1 MSVTRF
7 LILLAQLMSSDL
19 GTACTTA
26 FWGTN
31 AHGEQVITANHCDT
45 TRSWKMGAYDSS
57 VLLGAGKAGN
67 YTESDVDGITMT
79 SSLQRSPTMYWGGG
93 IIWRIMWWLYM
104 VLQESR

>member
-1 MSVTRF
+1 
-7 LILLAQLMSSDL
+7 MSSDL

-57 VLLGAGKAGN
+57 ALLGAGKASN
-67 YTESDVDGITMT
+67 YTESDVDGITMTNGITMT
-79 SSLQRSPTMYWGGG
+79 SSLQRSPTMYW
-93 IIWRIMWWLYM
+93 WNYLENNVVAFM